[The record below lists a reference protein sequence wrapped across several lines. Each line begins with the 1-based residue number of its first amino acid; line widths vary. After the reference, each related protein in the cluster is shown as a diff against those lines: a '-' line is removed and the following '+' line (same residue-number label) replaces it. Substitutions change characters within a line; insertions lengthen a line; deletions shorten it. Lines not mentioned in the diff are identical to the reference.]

1 VAGGLS
7 VQPQQLLLEAASGVP
22 HPTADTRAEVKK
34 FQGAWRT
41 VKLERAG
48 ETVAD
53 GPVPGARF
61 VADGDALLFQVSGNT
76 LLNVRFTVRPS
87 KKPAEI
93 DLTSVAGPTRGQTVC
108 GIYRFEGKRLTLCW
122 PLGKG
127 GKRPGGFGG
136 KGNGDV
142 ATLTLERE

>member
-1 VAGGLS
+1 
-7 VQPQQLLLEAASGVP
+7 VQPLLLFLVAACGVP
-22 HPTADTRAEVKK
+22 HTTADARAEVKK

-48 ETVAD
+48 ATVAD

-61 VADGDALLFQVSGNT
+61 VAAGDALLFQVGGNT

-93 DLTSVAGPTRGQTVC
+93 DLTSVAGPTRGQTAC
-108 GIYRFEGKRLTLCW
+108 GIYRLEGKRLTLSW
-122 PLGKG
+122 PLEEG
-127 GKRPGGFGG
+127 GKRPAGFGG
-136 KGNGDV
+136 KANGDV
-142 ATLTLERE
+142 ATLTLERD